1 MCRAKASL
9 PCVSACAGLLIP
21 ALRRP
26 DISLASCKTIHSF
39 LINGQLICTRLAMY
53 KYSLFFF
60 FRLAFATEQQPAEI
74 CYIFYALIKPSP
86 WGWGNIFYILE

>member
-21 ALRRP
+21 ALQRP
-26 DISLASCKTIHSF
+26 DISLASCKIIHSF

-60 FRLAFATEQQPAEI
+60 FRLAFAAEI

-86 WGWGNIFYILE
+86 WGCGNIFYILE